1 MRRERETITAGEW
14 CGLVLALAACIVE
27 VLFGW
32 LGVALVL
39 FALAV
44 GVGGRSQWIRHRG
57 RGVI

>member
-1 MRRERETITAGEW
+1 MRPERERITAGEW
-14 CGLVLALAACIVE
+14 CGLVLALAVCIVE

-44 GVGGRSQWIRHRG
+44 GVGGR
-57 RGVI
+57 